1 MINFKDKT
9 HFIAMH
15 GETLSQSACK
25 YLTDYFEDNKEYRE
39 VNHNVKKTWQTRL
52 DEDELGMEMVN
63 DIIKPMAEITTNRK
77 YKLGSSKLIDYIEGS
92 WCKGHCDAITQ
103 SHLSV
108 ITMIDMSS
116 NLKGGQ
122 AYFAKDRDAEGV
134 WSIMPG
140 PLYNGDTLMYSANL
154 FHGVYEVQ
162 QGRRL
167 VMVNWFI
174 ED

>member
-1 MINFKDKT
+1 MD
-9 HFIAMH
+9 
-15 GETLSQSACK
+15 
-25 YLTDYFEDNKEYRE
+25 
-39 VNHNVKKTWQTRL
+39 
-52 DEDELGMEMVN
+52 MVN
-63 DIIKPMAEITTNRK
+63 NIIKPMAETSTNRK

-92 WCKGHCDAITQ
+92 WCHGHRDSLEQ

-134 WSIMPG
+134 WTMLPG
-140 PLYNGDTLMYSANL
+140 PLFNGDTLMYSANL

-174 ED
+174 EV